1 VSVSAAQFFF
11 GGQSSSSSSSLS
23 SSVAAGADKTVEAA
37 LPREKPEGSAQSVAS
52 TPCCENEHD
61 DEDDNDS
68 H

>member
-11 GGQSSSSSSSLS
+11 GGQSSSSSLS